1 MHTHSLERWQ
11 HPHTFLGPSHHRNE
25 RRTLAVMALTGVM
38 MVAEIAAG
46 TYFGSMALLADG
58 WHMGTHLGALAITTL
73 AYVLARRHRNSGAYT
88 FGTGKFGDLAGFSSA
103 LILALISLLIG
114 AESLTRLARPVVIS
128 YDSAIA
134 VAAIGLAVNLI
145 SALLL
150 REAPHAHPEGR
161 AAGHG
166 PGHHDHNLRSAFL
179 HVSADALTSVLAIG
193 ALLAGRGLGWAW
205 MDPAMGIAG
214 ATVIAVWAYGL
225 LRDSSRVLLDRE
237 ADPAVAHHIRADVEA
252 QGGDRVADLH
262 LWRVGP
268 GHFAAIVTVVTHQ
281 ARTPDYYKALL
292 KHHREL
298 SHVTVEVQP
307 CA

>member
-11 HPHTFLGPSHHRNE
+11 HPRSFLGPSHDRNE
-25 RRTLAVMALTGVM
+25 RRALAVMALTGVM
-38 MVAEIAAG
+38 MVVEIG
-46 TYFGSMALLADG
+46 GGMYFGSMALLADG
-58 WHMGTHLGALAITTL
+58 WHMGTHLGALSITAL
-73 AYVLARRHRNSGAYT
+73 AYFLARRHRDSDAFT

-103 LILALISLLIG
+103 LILALVSLLIG
-114 AESLTRLARPVVIS
+114 AESLTRLVRPVAIS

-134 VAAIGLAVNLI
+134 VAAIGLVVNLV

-150 REAPHAHPEGR
+150 REAPHAHAEEQVV
-161 AAGHG
+161 AHG
-166 PGHHDHNLRSAFL
+166 PAHHDHNLRSAFL

-193 ALLAGRGLGWAW
+193 ALLAGRSLGWAW
-205 MDPAMGIAG
+205 MDPAVGIVG
-214 ATVIAVWAYGL
+214 ALIIAVWAYGL

-237 ADPAVAHHIRADVEA
+237 ADPAVAEHIRADIEA
-252 QGGDRVADLH
+252 QGGDTVADLH

-281 ARTPDYYKALL
+281 ARAPDYYKALL
-292 KHHREL
+292 RHHREL

-307 CA
+307 CE